1 MMTWRSVG
9 CGGGGGED
17 VSTISR
23 RSDGDGGVVSTTRSP
38 VSAMLGW
45 KLCRKTATS
54 TGGEGKTRS
63 IHRAQHAGKA
73 SGRRY
78 LPAQTAVDPR
88 KFTIWPGPAVRR
100 REQITRRPAAGF

>member
-9 CGGGGGED
+9 SGGGGGEN

-23 RSDGDGGVVSTTRSP
+23 RSDGHGGVVSTARSP
-38 VSAMLGW
+38 VNAMLGW

-54 TGGEGKTRS
+54 TGGEGKRRS
-63 IHRAQHAGKA
+63 IHRAQHAGKT

-78 LPAQTAVDPR
+78 LPALTAVDR
-88 KFTIWPGPAVRR
+88 SK
-100 REQITRRPAAGF
+100 